1 MIPPV
6 LRYNLRYQLF
16 LSFSDVVL
24 VLIALALSSYLRIHI
39 DLGMDAPI
47 STFIPPPLLYAI
59 AAVLFVFAY
68 AQMGVYTT
76 HGGAPLG
83 FKLRRILAG
92 HALATLLFL
101 GMLYIGFRDF
111 SRLQVIYFVAIAFIL
126 ITLHRTILTALSA
139 RILPYIN
146 TRRNVIIVAVTD
158 NAQAVGE
165 RVRANARAGLNLIGY
180 VAPPALD
187 LPVLAGEILGGIDD
201 LPALVKAHRIDEVI
215 IAVKWFDQQASDLV
229 SHIMRLLE
237 AFNVNIRLAPDYSEL
252 AYFRAN
258 PEDFDGVSL
267 VGLRESILTPVQ
279 RLTKRTFDIV
289 FSLLVLLLTWPLFI
303 IIATAIRLD
312 SPGPAIFSQLRVG
325 QHGRR
330 FIIYKFRTMYVGA
343 EDMINPQDFIKG
355 RDDPRVTR
363 VGRFLRRT
371 SLDELPQ
378 FINVLKGEMSVV
390 GPRPEVTTLMHQ
402 YEWWQRKRFEVPQ
415 GITGWWQVNGRADRP
430 MQQHTEDDLYYVRHY
445 SFWLDMQIIARTAL
459 SVFTRKGAY

>member
-1 MIPPV
+1 M

-16 LSFSDVVL
+16 LSFSDAVL
-24 VLIALALSSYLRIHI
+24 ILIALALSSYLRIHI
-39 DLGMDAPI
+39 DLGMEAPI
-47 STFIPPPLLYAI
+47 STFIPQPILYAI
-59 AAVLFVFAY
+59 AAGLFAFAY
-68 AQMGVYTT
+68 AQMGVYTA

-83 FKLRRILAG
+83 LKLRRILAG

-101 GMLYIGFRDF
+101 GALYIGFRDF
-111 SRLQVIYFVAIAFIL
+111 SRLQVIYFVTIAFIL
-126 ITLHRTILTALSA
+126 IALHRAILTALSA

-146 TRRNVIIVAVTD
+146 SRRNVIIVAVTE
-158 NAQAVGE
+158 NARTVGE

-180 VAPPALD
+180 VAPQELD
-187 LPVLAGEILGGIDD
+187 LPVLSGEILGGIDD
-201 LPALVKAHRIDEVI
+201 LPALVKAHRVDEVI

-258 PEDFDGVSL
+258 PEDFDGVPL

-279 RLTKRTFDIV
+279 RLTKRAFDIA

-303 IIATAIRLD
+303 VIAIAIRLD
-312 SPGPAIFSQLRVG
+312 SPGPAIFRQLRVG

-330 FIIYKFRTMYVGA
+330 FVIYKFRTMYVGA
-343 EDMINPQDFIKG
+343 EDMINPHEFIKG

-390 GPRPEVTTLMHQ
+390 GPRPEVTTLMHK

-445 SFWLDMQIIARTAL
+445 SFWLDMQIIVRTAL
-459 SVFTRKGAY
+459 SVFTRRGAY